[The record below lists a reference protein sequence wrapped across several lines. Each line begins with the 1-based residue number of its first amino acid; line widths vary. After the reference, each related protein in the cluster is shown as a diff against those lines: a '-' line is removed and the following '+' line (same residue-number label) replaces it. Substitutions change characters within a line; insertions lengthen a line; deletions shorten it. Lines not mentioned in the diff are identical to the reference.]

1 MRSGVPPFGLSVAVF
16 VQHRYNW
23 GTRFT
28 FTLPVGEEAG
38 AADYMVKPFSVT
50 ELAAR
55 VRAALRRRADP
66 SLSPDLFELSANAGR
81 VLTHDELLDRV
92 WGMDRGGG
100 MSAVRSSVKRLRGKL
115 GDDASSPK
123 YIFAVPR
130 IG

>member
-1 MRSGVPPFGLSVAVF
+1 MS
-16 VQHRYNW
+16 
-23 GTRFT
+23 
-28 FTLPVGEEAG
+28 VGEEAG

-66 SLSPDLFELSANAGR
+66 SLSPDPFALSANAGR

-115 GDDASSPK
+115 DDDASSPK